1 MSAKLDKSPKT
12 SEAMWPSLIAMAA
25 AGALHGLLPAHLST
39 GPRWML
45 LVIVFG
51 VLLPGELFHL
61 AGKHKMCKILGY
73 IAIST
78 VTLAMIHSVI
88 RLVNAIPLHEIK
100 PEQLLRSAIVL
111 WATNIL
117 VFAGWYWKLDAGG
130 PHKRDLR
137 KTHDDGAF
145 LFPQMTING
154 PTDDPDQ
161 RKNWTPHFIDYLFLA
176 FNTSTALSPTD
187 VPVLSRWAKVLM
199 MIQAMISLA
208 VVGLLAA
215 RAVNI
220 L

>member
-1 MSAKLDKSPKT
+1 MSAELDKSPKT

-25 AGALHGLLPAHLST
+25 AGALHGLLPAHLAM

-45 LVIVFG
+45 LLIVFG
-51 VLLPGELFHL
+51 ILIPGELFHMS
-61 AGKHKMCKILGY
+61 GNHKMCKWLGY
-73 IAIST
+73 AAIST
-78 VTLAMIHSVI
+78 VTIAMILSVV
-88 RLVNAIPLHEIK
+88 RLVNAIPVHEIK

-117 VFAGWYWKLDAGG
+117 VFAAWYWKLDAGG

-154 PTDDPDQ
+154 PTDNPDQ